1 MQPMVHDWFCSA
13 HLDNLASLLLLL
25 QLLTVVNLSSVV
37 RRSCMTG
44 SSYDQQHCT
53 GQLVL
58 TSLFQ
63 CTEEGFRKQLR
74 SAKPETGE
82 SFPAFY
88 SRLKKYL
95 ARWMELSQTAPNDDP
110 LLDLFT
116 REQILQSCHK
126 DLATV
131 LKEKC
136 VTTADEMIEFAEV
149 YREAHPSKPVAASPG
164 NGDVF
169 LRASSVAQETDN
181 AVPRGGSTAG
191 HATRSRFRGGRRGGG
206 GGWYKVSDGHW
217 ARDCPGDDA
226 AILTASRADYTAQ
239 LLICDGK
246 ISSVP
251 GRVLRDT
258 GFTTVGVRKSLV
270 PHDSYTQELIKCVTF
285 GGHIQTFPVT
295 EIDI

>member
-1 MQPMVHDWFCSA
+1 LELQAAERKPVGDSQAQSFNVTTPKLPNVNPREDEIDTYTDW
-13 HLDNLASLLLLL
+13 
-25 QLLTVVNLSSVV
+25 
-37 RRSCMTG
+37 
-44 SSYDQQHCT
+44 
-53 GQLVL
+53 
-58 TSLFQ
+58 
-63 CTEEGFRKQLR
+63 K
-74 SAKPETGE
+74 
-82 SFPAFY
+82 
-88 SRLKKYL
+88 RLPKRIYL
-95 ARWMELSQTAPNDDP
+95 ARWMELSQTAHNDDA

-126 DLATV
+126 DLATF

-136 VTTADEMIEFAEV
+136 VITADEMIEFAEV

-191 HATRSRFRGGRRGGG
+191 HATRSQFRGGRRGGG
-206 GGWYKVSDGHW
+206 GGWYKVSDGQREKVDADQCRRCLRKGHW

-246 ISSVP
+246 
-251 GRVLRDT
+251 
-258 GFTTVGVRKSLV
+258 
-270 PHDSYTQELIKCVTF
+270 
-285 GGHIQTFPVT
+285 
-295 EIDI
+295 

>member
-1 MQPMVHDWFCSA
+1 
-13 HLDNLASLLLLL
+13 
-25 QLLTVVNLSSVV
+25 
-37 RRSCMTG
+37 
-44 SSYDQQHCT
+44 
-53 GQLVL
+53 
-58 TSLFQ
+58 
-63 CTEEGFRKQLR
+63 
-74 SAKPETGE
+74 
-82 SFPAFY
+82 
-88 SRLKKYL
+88 
-95 ARWMELSQTAPNDDP
+95 MELSQTAPNDDP

-116 REQILQSCHK
+116 REQILQSYHK

-191 HATRSRFRGGRRGGG
+191 HATCSQFRGGRRGGG
-206 GGWYKVSDGHW
+206 RGWYKVSDGQREKVDTDQCRRCLRKGHW
-217 ARDCPGDDA
+217 ARDCPGDAA

-246 ISSVP
+246 NRFSSRSCSP
-251 GRVLRDT
+251 RYGMHHCWCAEIIAAHNSVLSGHLATTRTVKRLLADFYWSGVFGDT
-258 GFTTVGVRKSLV
+258 RRYSASCSICQK
-270 PHDSYTQELIKCVTF
+270 
-285 GGHIQTFPVT
+285 TFPKGKYVLFDKPGHTALVEHSIKLTSDTPINAKPYHIPHHMREIVET
-295 EIDI
+295 EVRNVEDA